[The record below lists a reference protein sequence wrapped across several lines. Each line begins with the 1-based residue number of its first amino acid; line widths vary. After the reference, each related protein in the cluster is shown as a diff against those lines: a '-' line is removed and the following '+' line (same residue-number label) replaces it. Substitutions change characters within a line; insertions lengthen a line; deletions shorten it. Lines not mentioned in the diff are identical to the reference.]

1 MSSISR
7 RRATAAEPMAT
18 SGQAAAARHLLEVTG
33 LRCGYGR
40 KNTVEIVHGAS
51 LVLDVDEFVCIIGAN
66 GCGKTT
72 LLKAVMGLLPAISG
86 EIRVKGVSIASMNE
100 RERAQRFAYIPQAHT
115 PPFPFVVADV
125 VLMGR
130 TPYINRL
137 ARTTET
143 DRLVAYQALELLGI
157 THLADVAYTRLS
169 GGQQQLVL
177 IARALT
183 QEADILVMDE
193 PTASLDFGNQQLV
206 LSRMRKLSRMGKAVV
221 MVTHDPDHA
230 LMCADR
236 VIVMEEGTV
245 IAAGPPADCIS
256 SDMMQRIYRTAVCVL
271 DVPVGEH
278 RSERVCVPLLD

>member
-1 MSSISR
+1 MSS
-7 RRATAAEPMAT
+7 
-18 SGQAAAARHLLEVTG
+18 HLLEVTG

-40 KNTVEIVHGAS
+40 KNTVEIVRGAS
-51 LVLDVDEFVCIIGAN
+51 FSLDVDEFVCIIGAN

-72 LLKAVMGLLPAISG
+72 LLKAVMGLLPVIGGRVSVQGMDIISM
-86 EIRVKGVSIASMNE
+86 SE

-115 PPFPFVVADV
+115 PPFPFAVADV
-125 VLMGR
+125 VMMGR

-157 THLADVAYTRLS
+157 THLSDTAYTRLS

-183 QEADILVMDE
+183 QQADILVMDE

-206 LSRMRKLSRMGKAVV
+206 LSRMRRLSRMGKAVL

-230 LMCADR
+230 LMCADK
-236 VIVMEEGTV
+236 VIVMEKGTV
-245 IAAGPPADCIS
+245 IASGPPADCIS
-256 SDMMQRIYRTAVCVL
+256 SEMMQRIYRTTVCVL
-271 DVPVGEH
+271 DVAVSEQ
-278 RSERVCVPLLD
+278 RSERVCIPLLD